1 MAGGRL
7 GDMEAHDSIGDGI
20 KLGDGNDDGE
30 KALVTSGGV
39 GGVGDGGTKFNAGG
53 GVGRVSLSKLEM
65 DGNMMVEQQVK
76 KPITRWC
83 PLYKRKVDG

>member
-53 GVGRVSLSKLEM
+53 AVGRVSLSKLEILFLSSTY
-65 DGNMMVEQQVK
+65 K
-76 KPITRWC
+76 TT
-83 PLYKRKVDG
+83 PLYPHYFYGNNK